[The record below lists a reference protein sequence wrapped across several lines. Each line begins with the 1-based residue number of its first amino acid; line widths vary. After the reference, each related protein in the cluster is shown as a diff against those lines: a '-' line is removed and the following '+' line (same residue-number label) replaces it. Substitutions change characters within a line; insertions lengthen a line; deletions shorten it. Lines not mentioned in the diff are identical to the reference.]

1 MVQSFIRPKAHR
13 VKSSIS
19 AIRSKP
25 SATIGFSY
33 VELVT
38 PGEGSKVGSVV
49 GGIDG
54 GVGVGMAV
62 GAAVGGIGVGLD
74 GVTVLMVMWGVGVA
88 VNRTAALV
96 GAEVSVGDNGGV
108 AQANPVMPNSTSIKI
123 QDNVR
128 L

>member
-1 MVQSFIRPKAHR
+1 MRPKAHR
-13 VKSSIS
+13 VNSSILF
-19 AIRSKP
+19 IGTKP
-25 SATIGFSY
+25 SATVGFSY

-38 PGEGSKVGSVV
+38 AEEGSKVGSVV
-49 GGIDG
+49 GGTDG

-74 GVTVLMVMWGVGVA
+74 CATVLMAMWGAGVA

-96 GAEVSVGDNGGV
+96 GAEVSVGANGGV

-123 QDNVR
+123 QDIVR

>member
-1 MVQSFIRPKAHR
+1 
-13 VKSSIS
+13 
-19 AIRSKP
+19 
-25 SATIGFSY
+25 
-33 VELVT
+33 
-38 PGEGSKVGSVV
+38 
-49 GGIDG
+49 
-54 GVGVGMAV
+54 MAV